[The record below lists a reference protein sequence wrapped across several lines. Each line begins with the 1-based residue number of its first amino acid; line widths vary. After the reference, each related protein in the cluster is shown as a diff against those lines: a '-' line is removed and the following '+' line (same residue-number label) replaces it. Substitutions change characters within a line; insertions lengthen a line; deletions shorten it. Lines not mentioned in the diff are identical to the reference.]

1 MQARNAPQRPARI
14 RRLLGLLGH
23 IGSSALLA
31 AAAPAQADTTS
42 AFCRVIPKGQPAQA
56 TAGECS
62 FSQRQGFVSIELAN
76 GARIELAP
84 DEQRAGVYKD
94 AQGRLATR
102 QRGLGSQGQI
112 YKLHDQTIE
121 VRWKAPAGSPAPKAA
136 VVFDQTLTLQGVS
149 FHVTAARAVSN
160 AASGGTQ
167 VRIQP
172 SGLAITNAAQT
183 LTVNADVVSAEVAD
197 LDVDGSPE
205 VYVHL
210 RGRTPEAPGQL
221 LAFAANNRK
230 SLSRITLPALGNLPE
245 LLTGYRGRDEFAVVE
260 SRLERRFPVYRAGD
274 ALEAPGGGMRQIS
287 YRLERG
293 EASWQLVVHRVSH
306 Y

>member
-1 MQARNAPQRPARI
+1 MQARNAPHRPARI
-14 RRLLGLLGH
+14 RRLLGL
-23 IGSSALLA
+23 IGSFALLA
-31 AAAPAQADTTS
+31 SAAPAHADTTT
-42 AFCRVIPKGQPAQA
+42 AHCRVIPKGQAAQA

-76 GARIELAP
+76 GTRIELAP

-94 AQGRLATR
+94 AQGRIATR

-112 YKLHDQTIE
+112 YKLQDQTIE

-149 FHVTAARAVSN
+149 FHVTAVRAG
-160 AASGGTQ
+160 SGAGSGATQ

-183 LTVNADVVSAEVAD
+183 LSLNADVVSAEVAD

-205 VYVHL
+205 VYVYL

-230 SLSRITLPALGNLPE
+230 SLSGIYLPALGNLPE